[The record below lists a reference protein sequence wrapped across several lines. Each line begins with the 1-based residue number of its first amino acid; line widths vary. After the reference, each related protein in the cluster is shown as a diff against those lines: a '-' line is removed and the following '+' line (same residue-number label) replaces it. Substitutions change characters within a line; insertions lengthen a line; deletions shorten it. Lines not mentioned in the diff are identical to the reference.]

1 MQIIKTNT
9 IITLIVLLIFA
20 VSDDVWLRFKA
31 EPKPQPKETS
41 IIKELE
47 ECRKAGGEFWIHQ
60 QWRHE
65 KFPAYNMYCEI
76 TNTTKLFE
84 YKD

>member
-1 MQIIKTNT
+1 MENIKTNT

-20 VSDDVWLRFKA
+20 VSDDIWLRFKA
-31 EPKPQPKETS
+31 EPKPKETS

-47 ECRKAGGEFWIHQ
+47 ECRKAGGEFWIYQ
-60 QWRHE
+60 QWGHE
-65 KFPAYNMYCEI
+65 KFPAYNMQCEK
-76 TNTTKLFE
+76 TDKTTLFE